1 MVQDPRE
8 TQLDL
13 APKNRV
19 AIFYENGGPDKIS
32 IKELDNVKQSE
43 LNAGE
48 VLVRVSCC
56 VESTAMVVILSV
68 C

>member
-8 TQLDL
+8 TQLEL

-32 IKELDNVKQSE
+32 IKDIDNVKESE
-43 LNAGE
+43 LNPGE
-48 VLVRVSCC
+48 VLVRVS
-56 VESTAMVVILSV
+56 
-68 C
+68 